1 MKILS
6 WNYDQIKQK
15 NLGGITE
22 KSVDVLDSSVTL

>member
-15 NLGGITE
+15 SLGAITE